1 MITDVDASKSDS
13 PAEGVTVVVRRQV
26 KAGCEAEYEDWL
38 NRLTRDAAG
47 LNGYL
52 GAEFHRPGPN
62 APREYTS
69 VFRFAN
75 VADLEAFEDSDL
87 RARYLREV
95 APLVE
100 ADAVWQK
107 MTGLEFWFTP
117 PAGTVVAQPSPHRM
131 ALLLIV
137 VVFVLVMVLTT
148 LANWTIADWP
158 FPLRLLV
165 TTTIQVL
172 LMTYLVMPRLTRAL
186 AGWIYPST
194 KTVGASD

>member
-1 MITDVDASKSDS
+1 MTN
-13 PAEGVTVVVRRQV
+13 PADLDKTGTGRDGVTVVVRRRV
-26 KAGCEAEYEDWL
+26 KAGCEAAYEDWL
-38 NRLTRDAAG
+38 SRLTHDAGA
-47 LNGYL
+47 LPGYL
-52 GAEFHRPGPN
+52 GAEFHRP
-62 APREYTS
+62 ASDKPREYVS
-69 VFRFAN
+69 IFRFAT

-137 VVFVLVMVLTT
+137 VVFTLVMILNT
-148 LANWTIADWP
+148 LAAWLIGDWP

-165 TTTIQVL
+165 TTTIQVC
-172 LMTYLVMPRLTRAL
+172 LMTYLVMPRLTRLL
-186 AGWIYPST
+186 ARWIYPST
-194 KTVGASD
+194 KTVGAAG